1 MHPGPIDAL
10 VVAHQV
16 PQACGRDGKSQGIS
30 TTDRTSWLLC
40 AGMGAERSADRREV
54 KLVPLFHRGAERIA
68 LHFPKDPQ
76 LITAAKAAGAQWSNT
91 HQCWYVPGG
100 RATVST
106 VFNAFRGKAWVDYSA
121 LKDPSKE
128 PAAMHPKAGASAH
141 KAALP
146 LAATQAEALNAL
158 QQKLEI
164 ARYSPRTIEAYLNA
178 TKHFFLHFPGKHPG
192 DIRTEGIEAYQH
204 HLATVR
210 KVSNSHLNQV
220 VNAVRYYYMNVVGDA
235 QRVTFIERPRQEKK
249 LPLVLSE
256 TEVAALLR
264 SVDNLKHRC
273 ILMLIYSAG
282 LRLSELVGLDLTDLV
297 TDRHQLLVRGGKGNK
312 DRITLLS
319 PKALETVQTY
329 ITAYKPVRHLFE
341 GPNGAAY
348 SPRSVQ
354 AIFHRAKDKA
364 GITKP
369 ATVHTLRHSFATH
382 LLEKGTDLRYI
393 QTLLGHSSSKTT
405 EIYTHVSTQALG
417 KIRSPLDDLDL

>member
-1 MHPGPIDAL
+1 MEPFRSGAL
-10 VVAHQV
+10 L
-16 PQACGRDGKSQGIS
+16 
-30 TTDRTSWLLC
+30 TC
-40 AGMGAERSADRREV
+40 AGMSAGNPADRREV

-68 LHFPKDPQ
+68 LHFPKDER

-121 LKDPSKE
+121 LKTPAKE
-128 PAAMHPKAGASAH
+128 SDSIRPKAGPSP
-141 KAALP
+141 KKTTLP
-146 LAATQAEALNAL
+146 LAATQAEALNAMR
-158 QQKLEI
+158 QKLEI
-164 ARYSPRTIEAYLNA
+164 ARYSPRTIDAYLNA
-178 TKHFFLHFPGKHPG
+178 TKHFFLHFPTKHPN
-192 DIRTEGIEAYQH
+192 DIRTEDIETYQH
-204 HLATVR
+204 HMATVR

-220 VNAVRYYYMNVVGDA
+220 VNAVRYYYMHVVGDVK
-235 QRVTFIERPRQEKK
+235 RVTFIERPRQERK
-249 LPLVLSE
+249 LPTVLSE
-256 TEVAALLR
+256 TEVATLLR

-282 LRLSELVGLDLTDLV
+282 LRLSELVGLELTDLV
-297 TDRHQLLVRGGKGNK
+297 TDRQQLLVRGGKGNK

-319 PKALETVQTY
+319 PKAMDAVQAY
-329 ITAYKPVRHLFE
+329 IAAYKPVRHLFE
-341 GPNGAAY
+341 GPFGAAY

-354 AIFHRAKDKA
+354 AVFHRAKEKA
-364 GITKP
+364 GIAKP

-393 QTLLGHSSSKTT
+393 QALLGHSSSKTT
-405 EIYTHVSTQALG
+405 EIYTHVSTKALG